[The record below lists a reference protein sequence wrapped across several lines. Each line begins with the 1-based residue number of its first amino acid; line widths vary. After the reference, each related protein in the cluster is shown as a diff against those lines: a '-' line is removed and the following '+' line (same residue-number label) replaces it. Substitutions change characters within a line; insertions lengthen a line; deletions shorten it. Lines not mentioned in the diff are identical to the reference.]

1 MARVRRD
8 LSPFL
13 VHLTRDY
20 EGTPADE
27 NLVSILTSGVIE
39 ARNPYGI
46 AIRHLEQ
53 IDVTDESALAT
64 QRVACFS
71 ETPPDDLHGLV
82 SPGIWRRYTF
92 RPYGIAF
99 DRNHMLYHGVNPVW
113 YLNSYQGTH
122 DWLAHEVNE
131 LIDAVAV
138 TKNKKQGAEAFA
150 AAPIARLT
158 PYMEVIGEWG
168 AKKKDFTFEREW
180 RHVGDFRFAIDDV
193 AAVITPP
200 NEGNDIREQLTERWG
215 EARISDIAFRELT
228 EEDATSGA

>member
-20 EGTPADE
+20 EGTSAED
-27 NLVSILTSGVIE
+27 NLSSILATGVIE

-53 IDVTDESALAT
+53 IEVTGELALAT

-82 SPGIWRRYTF
+82 SPGIWRRYKF
-92 RPYGIAF
+92 RPYGLAF
-99 DRNHMLYHGVNPVW
+99 EREHMLYHGGNPVW

-122 DWLAHEVNE
+122 AWLAHEVNA

-138 TKNKKQGAEAFA
+138 TEKKKEGAEAFA
-150 AAPIARLT
+150 ASNIARLT

-168 AKKKDFTFEREW
+168 TKKKDFTFEREW
-180 RHVGDFRFAIDDV
+180 RHVGDFHFAIGDV
-193 AAVITPP
+193 AAIITPP
-200 NEGNDIREQLTERWG
+200 GMGEDLREELIERWG
-215 EARISDIAFRELT
+215 EDLISGIEFRELT
-228 EEDATSGA
+228 EESATSGV